1 MKRTLY
7 AAAGALA
14 WRLGKG
20 YWQRRRARGARR

>member
-14 WRLGKG
+14 WRLGKR
-20 YWQRRRARGARR
+20 YLRRRSRGSRR

>member
-1 MKRTLY
+1 MKRTIY

-20 YWQRRRARGARR
+20 YLRRRRNRPR

>member
-1 MKRTLY
+1 MKRTIY

-20 YWQRRRARGARR
+20 YLHRRRNRPR